1 MHENDA
7 RSGLEP
13 DSLAEIIRA
22 AGPRSAPPPKHYDQV
37 FAATRAAWQRKISSR
52 RRRRWLALAASVAG
66 LVFTGA
72 LVQLQLQTDPILA
85 ASVAITQGDV
95 EFRIVDSGS
104 WKKAGGE
111 LILSPGT
118 HVRTA
123 SESRAALMLA
133 DGGSLRLDI
142 ETEIVVGLEHYE
154 LVAGTVYFDSDGRAP
169 AKPLAIATN
178 LGTIRDIGTQFEI
191 SSSDAR
197 LRVRVRSGR
206 IEITDSPF
214 AIEIAGDAG
223 SEIELSANGNFRQQS
238 FAADDPEWRWA
249 ESLALPPT
257 SASIFSYLTW
267 IARETGKR
275 LEFQSR
281 YVELSARNVRLAGD
295 PVGQS
300 PMDIARLIEDTSDFR
315 FDFKND
321 GTILI
326 ERRIDR

>member
-7 RSGLEP
+7 RPGLGSDP
-13 DSLAEIIRA
+13 LAEIIRA
-22 AGPRSAPPPKHYDQV
+22 AGPRSAPPTEHYDQV

-52 RRRRWLALAASVAG
+52 RRRRWFALAASVAG
-66 LVFTGA
+66 LAFTGA
-72 LVQLQLQTDPILA
+72 LVQLQLATNTILA
-85 ASVAITQGDV
+85 ASIAITQGDV
-95 EFRIVDSGS
+95 ELRLDDSGS
-104 WKKAGGE
+104 WERISGE
-111 LILSPGT
+111 LNLSPGT
-118 HVRTA
+118 HLRTA

-142 ETEIVVGLEHYE
+142 ETEIVIGLDHYE

-191 SSSDAR
+191 SSSDER

-214 AIEIAGDAG
+214 NIEIAGDAG
-223 SEIELSANGNFRQQS
+223 SEIELSANGNSLQKS
-238 FAADDPEWRWA
+238 FAADDPAWRWA

-257 SASIFSYLTW
+257 SESIFSYLTW
-267 IARETGKR
+267 IAHETGKR

-295 PVGQS
+295 PAGQS
-300 PMDIARLIEDTSDFR
+300 PMDIVRLIEDTSNFR
-315 FDFKND
+315 FEFKND

-326 ERRIDR
+326 ERRIDP